1 MQGWKMKDG
10 KIQHHTARV
19 ENPGLENA
27 GPICRGGKCGTI
39 EYGKLVC
46 E

>member
-1 MQGWKMKDG
+1 MQD
-10 KIQHHTARV
+10 QYARV
-19 ENPGLENA
+19 ENA
-27 GPICRGGKCGTI
+27 GVEYAAPICRGGKYWTI